1 MQRYLRGQ
9 THFEI
14 EEPLNAFKDP
24 GPKSPQGFLIDT
36 VIPLSKKTGG
46 KPAVKSCPRL
56 LPPGDA
62 GKLEVREEKCL
73 LWDYPKGSWI
83 SLLQPFVHI
92 TNSF

>member
-14 EEPLNAFKDP
+14 EELLNVFKDP
-24 GPKSPQGFLIDT
+24 ALNLHKDSSLT
-36 VIPLSKKTGG
+36 LLPLSKKAGG
-46 KPAVKSCPRL
+46 KSAVKSCPGL

-62 GKLEVREEKCL
+62 GKLDVREEKCL
-73 LWDYPKGSWI
+73 LWDYPKVSRI
-83 SLLQPFVHI
+83 SLPQPFVHI